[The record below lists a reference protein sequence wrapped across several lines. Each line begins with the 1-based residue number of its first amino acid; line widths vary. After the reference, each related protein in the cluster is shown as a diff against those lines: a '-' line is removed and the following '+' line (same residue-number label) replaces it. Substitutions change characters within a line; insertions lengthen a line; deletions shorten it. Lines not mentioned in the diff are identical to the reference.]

1 MNDDPSHCVNEPM
14 TEESGD
20 VFVEGLVAGVS
31 SQPAD
36 ASSGDV
42 SRVDGAE
49 EVASMFS
56 PRVGGQPPDASRS
69 EPMVARHFEVCK

>member
-1 MNDDPSHCVNEPM
+1 MNDDPSRWTNGPT

-31 SQPAD
+31 SQLAD
-36 ASSGDV
+36 TLFGDV

>member
-42 SRVDGAE
+42 SRVDGVE
-49 EVASMFS
+49 EMVSMF
-56 PRVGGQPPDASRS
+56 
-69 EPMVARHFEVCK
+69 